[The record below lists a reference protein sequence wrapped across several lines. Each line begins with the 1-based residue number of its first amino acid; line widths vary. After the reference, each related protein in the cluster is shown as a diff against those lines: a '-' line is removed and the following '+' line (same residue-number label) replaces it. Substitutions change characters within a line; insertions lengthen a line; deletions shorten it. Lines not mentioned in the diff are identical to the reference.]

1 MKMSKELENNTI
13 LSHYRIVSKI
23 GAGGMGEVYLAE
35 DTELERTEARTNAD
49 FVEARKILS
58 PEIGIVIKTASTNR
72 KRATGNF

>member
-1 MKMSKELENNTI
+1 MDKELSANTN
-13 LSHYRIVSKI
+13 LLHYRIAKKI